1 MKKSYIST
9 LFVLFCLQLD
19 ASQVFRFHLISDPS
33 SLDPAKLS
41 TSQSNYFYS
50 TIFEG
55 LFAYDD
61 DKGLIPKGA
70 ESCKW
75 LKPKHLRCQL
85 NEDKKWSDASPVTSE
100 HYVNSFRYLIDP
112 NNHARRVDLLFK
124 LKNARKIYS
133 KKLSPKK
140 LGVIA
145 RSKFEIDFLFDE
157 NDGDFLYKLT
167 TPVLVAFKKLPK
179 KEDWKQV
186 LYNGP
191 YKIDSWNSQKIQL
204 SANPHYD
211 QRKGRPTVEI
221 YFVEDD
227 TTALQLYNSGILS
240 FLRRMPATEIPFY
253 KKTKDFLQ
261 LPVARFDYVGF
272 EGDDFSNEDF
282 RKALI
287 HSVNFEEFKVLFHA
301 LGRPGCPSMPETYFT
316 KTPCYNFDLNKAKSF
331 LKKVPKEI
339 KEKRIKFYFSTAG
352 GEDIK
357 RAVEWFQ
364 HQWKKHLGIKIEAIP
379 VEQKMYIAMLKKG
392 VNSIFRKGIPLD
404 RPSCLAG
411 IENFYSNAPE
421 NYLKLSEKDLDL
433 AIDKLRENTEAKN
446 NKKLCTAAVQ
456 KLLEKYRY
464 IPLGRIHYSLLVSPK
479 WVNWRLNEL
488 NQLDL
493 TDLKY
498 Q

>member
-1 MKKSYIST
+1 MNYSYFST
-9 LFVLFCLQLD
+9 LFILLSLSLD
-19 ASQVFRFHLISDPS
+19 AAQTFRFHLISDPS

-55 LFAYDD
+55 LYAYDD
-61 DKGLIPKGA
+61 EKGLLPKGA

-75 LKPKHLRCQL
+75 INPKHLSCKL
-85 NEDKKWSDASPVTSE
+85 NKDKKWSDGSPVTSE

-112 NNHARRVDLLFK
+112 DNHARRVDLLFS
-124 LKNARKIYS
+124 LKNARKIYA
-133 KKLSPKK
+133 KKRKVET
-140 LGVIA
+140 LGVHA
-145 RSKFEIDFLFDE
+145 SGKHKLDFYFDK

-167 TPVLVAFKKLPK
+167 TPVLVPYKTLPK
-179 KEDWKQV
+179 KENWSKV

-191 YKIDSWNSQKIQL
+191 YKIDSWTSQKIKL
-204 SANPHYD
+204 SHNKYYD
-211 QRKGRPTVEI
+211 SKKNRPPVEI

-240 FLRRMPATEIPFY
+240 FLRRLPATEIPFY
-253 KKTKDFLQ
+253 KKSKDFLQ

-272 EGDDFSNEDF
+272 EGKDFSNDDF

-287 HSVNFEEFKVLFHA
+287 YSVNFEEFKKLFHA
-301 LGRPGCPSMPETYFT
+301 LGRPGCPSMPESYFT
-316 KTPCYNFDLNKAKSF
+316 KTPCYDFDLKKAKAF
-331 LKKVPKEI
+331 LEKVPKDL
-339 KEKRIKFYFSTAG
+339 KSKRIKFYFSTAG

-364 HQWKKHLGIKIEAIP
+364 HQWKKHLGIQVEAIP

-421 NYLKLSEKDLDL
+421 NYLKLNDSELDK
-433 AIDKLRENTEAKN
+433 AIDKLRRNTQVEN
-446 NKKLCTAAVQ
+446 NKKLCTEAVNT
-456 KLLEKYRY
+456 LLEKYRY
-464 IPLGRIHYSLLVSPK
+464 IPLGRIHYSLMVSPK
-479 WVNWRLNEL
+479 WTGWRLNEL

-493 TDLKY
+493 SELKA